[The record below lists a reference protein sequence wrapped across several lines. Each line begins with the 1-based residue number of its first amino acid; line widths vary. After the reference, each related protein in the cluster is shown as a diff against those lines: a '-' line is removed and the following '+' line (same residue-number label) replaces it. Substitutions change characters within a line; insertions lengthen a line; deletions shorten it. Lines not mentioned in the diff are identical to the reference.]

1 MFKVIFGGGR
11 QCLIS
16 DVKSQQ
22 DDPTDT
28 WACYSKDGR
37 NLIHEWER
45 DKQYRGVSHS
55 FVENRLELLNLD
67 VENNDFIL
75 GKQNKPFYKKII
87 FVLATL

>member
-1 MFKVIFGGGR
+1 MFEVIFGGGR

-16 DVKSQQ
+16 DVKNQK

-45 DKQYRGVSHS
+45 DKQYRGASHS

-67 VENNDFIL
+67 VENNDFVL
-75 GKQNKPFYKKII
+75 GKNHYN
-87 FVLATL
+87 L